1 MNKANKPLI
10 ILFIMA
16 IIMAA
21 MFGSLKETGSKVS
34 LVNSSKSY
42 NTSKRLVVGRAN
54 DAVSMDPSCTTEMD
68 SFKTTVNIFE
78 TLVKCEQQ
86 GNQIVPLLAESWK
99 ASEDGL
105 NWEFKLHQG
114 IQFHDG
120 TAFNADAVVFNFQ
133 RWMDVKNPYHNGS
146 FSYWNYIFGGFPG
159 FVKSITALTDYTVE
173 IKLNRPYA
181 PFLNALAMPAFGIA
195 SPEAIKKHGND
206 LFKHPV
212 GTGPFIFKSWEQNK
226 SIILVRN
233 DKYWNGAAKVN
244 EVEFKVI
251 TSNKDRLE
259 ELRQGSIHIADYLSP
274 DDIAD
279 IKYDPNLHLYM
290 RPSFNV
296 GYMAMNNEK
305 FPFSNR
311 NIRVAINHAIDKE
324 KLINDVFD
332 NLAKP
337 ANTHLTPS
345 LWGYNE
351 NLDFYEYDIEKS
363 KQLLAEA
370 GYPNGFR
377 TTLWV
382 MDAAR
387 EYFPK
392 PLEVAQFIKENLK
405 QVNIDAEIMVFN
417 WDEYMKKIHNGEHEI
432 ALIGWTGDYAD
443 PDNFLYTMLASE
455 NAKPGLAGN
464 YCFYKSEEADQLL
477 AQARQTT
484 NIVFRKSLYRNLQE
498 IVNHDAPSVPLAHT
512 MPVLASRLSVKGYE
526 PHMTGIESLEKVDLD
541 IE

>member
-1 MNKANKPLI
+1 M
-10 ILFIMA
+10 
-16 IIMAA
+16 
-21 MFGSLKETGSKVS
+21 
-34 LVNSSKSY
+34 
-42 NTSKRLVVGRAN
+42 
-54 DAVSMDPSCTTEMD
+54 
-68 SFKTTVNIFE
+68 
-78 TLVKCEQQ
+78 
-86 GNQIVPLLAESWK
+86 
-99 ASEDGL
+99 
-105 NWEFKLHQG
+105 
-114 IQFHDG
+114 
-120 TAFNADAVVFNFQ
+120 
-133 RWMDVKNPYHNGS
+133 
-146 FSYWNYIFGGFPG
+146 
-159 FVKSITALTDYTVE
+159 
-173 IKLNRPYA
+173 
-181 PFLNALAMPAFGIA
+181 
-195 SPEAIKKHGND
+195 
-206 LFKHPV
+206 
-212 GTGPFIFKSWEQNK
+212 
-226 SIILVRN
+226 
-233 DKYWNGAAKVN
+233 
-244 EVEFKVI
+244 
-251 TSNKDRLE
+251 
-259 ELRQGSIHIADYLSP
+259 
-274 DDIAD
+274 
-279 IKYDPNLHLYM
+279 
-290 RPSFNV
+290 
-296 GYMAMNNEK
+296 
-305 FPFSNR
+305 
-311 NIRVAINHAIDKE
+311 
-324 KLINDVFD
+324 
-332 NLAKP
+332 
-337 ANTHLTPS
+337 
-345 LWGYNE
+345 
-351 NLDFYEYDIEKS
+351 EKS